1 MGRRRRKRI
10 AWVWSISYTFA
21 SACVA
26 GAVWSYLGF
35 LFHEARIEAH
45 GGVDFSRVARP
56 ESLPSGPQT
65 REILALGARAL
76 VFVLV
81 LALPGFEMN
90 QLIWA
95 ALRARPRRVRGAH
108 IYGWK
113 LLALNLSILL
123 AGPVGASLQLYLSL

>member
-35 LFHEARIEAH
+35 LFHEARLAAH

-56 ESLPSGPQT
+56 ESLPSGPET
-65 REILALGARAL
+65 RDILALGARAL
-76 VFVLV
+76 VFVIVLV
-81 LALPGFEMN
+81 LPGFEMN
-90 QLIWA
+90 QQIWA
-95 ALRARPRRVRGAH
+95 ALRARPRRVRGAA

-113 LLALNLSILL
+113 LLVLNLLILL
-123 AGPVGASLQLYLSL
+123 AGPIGATLQFLLDW